1 MAFRANGSAPM
12 VKTEVTVGVSAA
24 GASAITTQDV
34 IVSGIQGDMCINGYF
49 ASAHSA
55 GFFIQEVK
63 ILSANNLRLSFFNTT
78 GSSITHGAT
87 LFRFVSA

>member
-1 MAFRANGSAPM
+1 VAFNVNGTNAL
-12 VKTEVTVGVSAA
+12 VKAEVSVGVSAA

-34 IVSGIQGDMCINGYF
+34 VVSGVLGTMCINAYF

-55 GFFIQEVK
+55 GFYIQEVRV
-63 ILSANNLRLSFFNTT
+63 LSTNNLRMAFFNAT

>member
-1 MAFRANGSAPM
+1 MFRVNNGTM
-12 VKTEVTVGVSAA
+12 VVKEVSVGVSAA

-34 IVSGIQGDMCINGYF
+34 VVSGIQGDMFILGQF

-55 GFFIQEVK
+55 GLFLQEVK

-78 GSSITHGAT
+78 NGSITHGAT
-87 LFRFVSA
+87 TFRFVSA